1 MPILNTLYQQHNC
14 ASIMLMDISYL
25 DAIVLGFVQ
34 GATEFIPVSSSG
46 HLVIFN
52 HLLGLQGEFV
62 FDVLLNF
69 GTLGALIIFYRKRI
83 IDLLKRSILGKEWAL
98 LAKLL
103 AATVPAFIIGTLFA
117 TQIKLLNDFI
127 WVVVIMLVVLAIPM
141 ILYGKERPGAD
152 DRPMEKSITWPI
164 SIKVGLMQAVALI
177 PGTSRSG
184 ITILTGLQSKLS
196 AERAAEFSF
205 MLAIPT
211 IAGASFKVL
220 LMDGGVEFFKA
231 NPGIVI
237 VGNLVSFISGFIAVG
252 FLLKLLSSRGLKD
265 FGWYRIGLAGVL
277 TVLLITGII

>member
-103 AATVPAFIIGTLFA
+103 AATVPAFIIGTL
-117 TQIKLLNDFI
+117 L
-127 WVVVIMLVVLAIPM
+127 
-141 ILYGKERPGAD
+141 
-152 DRPMEKSITWPI
+152 
-164 SIKVGLMQAVALI
+164 
-177 PGTSRSG
+177 
-184 ITILTGLQSKLS
+184 
-196 AERAAEFSF
+196 
-205 MLAIPT
+205 
-211 IAGASFKVL
+211 
-220 LMDGGVEFFKA
+220 
-231 NPGIVI
+231 
-237 VGNLVSFISGFIAVG
+237 
-252 FLLKLLSSRGLKD
+252 LLKLNS
-265 FGWYRIGLAGVL
+265 
-277 TVLLITGII
+277 

>member
-1 MPILNTLYQQHNC
+1 
-14 ASIMLMDISYL
+14 MDISYI
-25 DAIVLGFVQ
+25 DAIVLGIVQ

-52 HLLGLQGEFV
+52 HLLGLEGEFI

-69 GTLGALIIFYRKRI
+69 GTLMALIIYYRKRI
-83 IDLLKRSILGKEWAL
+83 LSLIQRTFLGKEWGL
-98 LAKLL
+98 LLKLL
-103 AATVPAFIIGTLFA
+103 AATIPAFIIGTFLA
-117 TQIKLLNDFI
+117 EQIKYLNDLI
-127 WVVVIMLVVLAIPM
+127 WVVVIMLVVLGIPM
-141 ILYGKERPGAD
+141 ILYGKERENAD
-152 DRPMEKSITWPI
+152 NRPMEESVTWPI

-196 AERAAEFSF
+196 AQRAAEFSF

-220 LMDGGVEFFKA
+220 LMDGGVQFVQDNF
-231 NPGIVI
+231 GIVL
-237 VGNLVSFISGFIAVG
+237 VGNIASFISGFLAVG
-252 FLLKLLSSRGLKD
+252 FLLKLLSTRGLKD
-265 FGWYRIGLAGVL
+265 FGWYRIGLAAVL

>member
-1 MPILNTLYQQHNC
+1 
-14 ASIMLMDISYL
+14 
-25 DAIVLGFVQ
+25 
-34 GATEFIPVSSSG
+34 
-46 HLVIFN
+46 
-52 HLLGLQGEFV
+52 
-62 FDVLLNF
+62 
-69 GTLGALIIFYRKRI
+69 
-83 IDLLKRSILGKEWAL
+83 
-98 LAKLL
+98 
-103 AATVPAFIIGTLFA
+103 
-117 TQIKLLNDFI
+117 
-127 WVVVIMLVVLAIPM
+127 MLVVLAIPM